1 MAGALAAYALRRTLL
16 MIPTFLVISFLGF
29 AITVLAPGDP
39 VDLYLAGGLAAG
51 QAGIST
57 QKLADKAKAEKELRR
72 ELGLD
77 RPLVVQYADWLRHFV
92 TGDLGRSY
100 KDKQPVWEKIRAR
113 LPVTVGIEI
122 LALFVTY
129 LLAVPLGIYSA
140 TRPGSRFDQ
149 VSTVTIFLLYSMPS
163 FWIAVLLL
171 VFFCGGG
178 YFAWFPPGGL
188 RSLASGPDWSFAKRT
203 GDLLHH
209 LALPLFV
216 TTLGSYTEI
225 SRYLRSSMLDNARQ
239 DFVRTARAKG
249 VPERT
254 VILKH
259 MLRNSLIP
267 MVTIVAGVLP
277 GLIGGSVLIERIF
290 SIPGLGQLGYDS
302 VLARDYPV
310 ILALFA
316 TSVALT
322 LIGILLADLLLA
334 LVDPRISYARTSA

>member
-57 QKLADKAKAEKELRR
+57 QKLADKAKAEQELRR

-249 VPERT
+249 LGPAR
-254 VILKH
+254 ILLH
-259 MLRNSLIP
+259 HVLRNALMPVI
-267 MVTIVAGVLP
+267 TVLALHLGTLLGGTVLVEYVFNYP
-277 GLIGGSVLIERIF
+277 GLS
-290 SIPGLGQLGYDS
+290 GLL
-302 VLARDYPV
+302 VEAVNARDYPIVEGVVLV
-310 ILALFA
+310 ISVLFVVLNLA
-316 TSVALT
+316 V
-322 LIGILLADLLLA
+322 DLLYAVL
-334 LVDPRISYARTSA
+334 DPRVRTA

>member
-1 MAGALAAYALRRTLL
+1 MTGALAAYALRRTLL
-16 MIPTFLVISFLGF
+16 MIPTFLVISFIGF
-29 AITVLAPGDP
+29 AITMLAPGDP

-57 QKLADKAKAEKELRR
+57 QKLADKAKAEKELRH

-77 RPLVVQYADWLRHFV
+77 RPLLVQYADWLRHFAS
-92 TGDLGRSY
+92 GDLGRSY
-100 KDKQPVWEKIRAR
+100 KDKQLVWDKIRAR
-113 LPVTVGIEI
+113 LPVTVGIEL
-122 LALFVTY
+122 LALAITY
-129 LLAVPLGIYSA
+129 LVAVPLGIYSA
-140 TRPGSRFDQ
+140 VRPGSRFDQ
-149 VSTVTIFLLYSMPS
+149 VSTLAIFLFYSMPS
-163 FWIAVLLL
+163 FWIGVLLI
-171 VFFCGGG
+171 VFLCGGD
-178 YFAWFPPGGL
+178 YLAWFPPGGL
-188 RSLASGPDWSFAKRT
+188 RSLGSSEDWSFARRT

-249 VPERT
+249 VPERA
-254 VILKH
+254 VVLKH

-267 MVTIVAGVLP
+267 MVTILAGVLP

-290 SIPGLGQLGYDS
+290 SIPGLGQLGYES

-310 ILALFA
+310 ILAIFA

-322 LIGILLADLLLA
+322 LVGILLADLLLA

>member
-1 MAGALAAYALRRTLL
+1 MTSALAAYALRRTLL
-16 MIPTFLVISFLGF
+16 MVPTFLVISFMGF

-39 VDLYLAGGLAAG
+39 VDLYLAGGLASG

-57 QKLADKAKAEKELRR
+57 QKLADKAKAEKELRH

-77 RPLVVQYADWLRHFV
+77 RPLVVQYGDWLHHFV

-100 KDKQPVWEKIRAR
+100 KDKQLVWNKIRER
-113 LPVTVGIEI
+113 LPVTVGIEL
-122 LALFVTY
+122 LALLVTY
-129 LLAVPLGIYSA
+129 LFAVPLGIYSA
-140 TRPGSRFDQ
+140 IRPGSRFDQ
-149 VSTVTIFLLYSMPS
+149 ISTVTIFLLYSMPS

-171 VFFCGGG
+171 VFFCGGD

-188 RSLASGPDWSFAKRT
+188 RSLGANESWSLAQRL
-203 GDLLHH
+203 GDLAHH

-249 VPERT
+249 VPERA
-254 VILKH
+254 VVLRH

-277 GLIGGSVLIERIF
+277 GLIGGAVLIERIF
-290 SIPGLGQLGYDS
+290 SIPGLGQLGYDA

-316 TSVALT
+316 TTVLLT
-322 LIGILLADLLLA
+322 QVGILLADLLLA